1 MKIITEEYYENNAKK
16 LRDIVDKVL
25 RNLHFVDVD
34 KDDFYS
40 LANEVFV
47 QVLMSYDNSQDFD
60 GFLYSCLDKKFK
72 TEMTRRCR
80 LKRQADRNSVSI
92 DTPIGDEDSGC
103 TLKDVIAA
111 DGTVEDELFKEDKDE
126 WRKEVREYLDSLS
139 PLQRKIAFL
148 LSDEAT
154 PDDICKELHITMK
167 HFKNSV
173 ERILADERIRPL
185 RALVQM

>member
-1 MKIITEEYYENNAKK
+1 MREYVDKYYENNAKK
-16 LRDIVDKVL
+16 LRDMVDRVL
-25 RNLHFVDVD
+25 RSLHFADVD
-34 KDDFYS
+34 KEDFYS
-40 LANEVFV
+40 IANEVFTH
-47 QVLMSYDNSQDFD
+47 VLMSFDESQDFD
-60 GFLYSCLDKKFK
+60 GFLYSCLVKKFK

-80 LKRQADRNSVSI
+80 YKRQADKNSISI
-92 DTPIGDEDSGC
+92 DTPIGDEESGC

-111 DGTVEDELFKEDKDE
+111 DGTVESEIFKEEEDE
-126 WRKEVREYLDSLS
+126 WRKEVKEYLASLS

-185 RALVQM
+185 RALV

>member
-1 MKIITEEYYENNAKK
+1 MKTITEEYYANNAKK
-16 LRDIVDKVL
+16 LRDMVDKVL
-25 RNLHFVDVD
+25 RNLRFVDVD

-47 QVLMSYDNSQDFD
+47 QVLMSYDNSQDFN

-103 TLKDVIAA
+103 TIGDILSTKK
-111 DGTVEDELFKEDKDE
+111 TVESEIFQEREEGFSKEMIKYLSKLSDLQ
-126 WRKEVREYLDSLS
+126 KEVLHLISIGFNPSEI
-139 PLQRKIAFL
+139 LQ
-148 LSDEAT
+148 
-154 PDDICKELHITMK
+154 ELHINKKMYDDCYNAIHSYRNTA
-167 HFKNSV
+167 
-173 ERILADERIRPL
+173 IL
-185 RALVQM
+185 M